1 VSVDRSF
8 TPDAASIRA
17 ARRFVLAAAGDL
29 APDLLDAISV
39 MVSELAMN
47 AVQYARTT
55 FVVSIELSAD
65 SLRVAVTDSGSGNPE
80 AQPLPPASS
89 PHGRGL
95 FLVDRL
101 ADEWG
106 VSPAADGPERTVWF
120 RVATRSPQ
128 GLRSLSAR
136 SAQGMRS

>member
-1 VSVDRSF
+1 VSIDRSF
-8 TPDAASIRA
+8 APDAASIRA
-17 ARRFVLAAAGDL
+17 ARRFVLAAVVDAV
-29 APDLLDAISV
+29 PDLRDAISV

-47 AVQYARTT
+47 AVQYARTP
-55 FVVSIELSAD
+55 FVVSIELTGD
-65 SLRVAVTDSGSGNPE
+65 SLRVEVTDSGGGSPE

-120 RVATRSPQ
+120 RVAMRSPQ
-128 GLRSLSAR
+128 G
-136 SAQGMRS
+136 MRS

>member
-1 VSVDRSF
+1 MRIDRSF

-29 APDLLDAISV
+29 APDLHDAISV

-47 AVQYARTT
+47 AVQYARTP
-55 FVVSIELSAD
+55 FVVSVEPTSD
-65 SLRVAVTDSGSGNPE
+65 SLRVAVTDSGGGSPE

-89 PHGRGL
+89 LHGRGL

-106 VSPAADGPERTVWF
+106 VSPAAGGPERTVWF
-120 RVATRSPQ
+120 RVATRS
-128 GLRSLSAR
+128 R
-136 SAQGMRS
+136 QGMRS

>member
-1 VSVDRSF
+1 VSIDRRF

-17 ARRFVLAAAGDL
+17 ARRFVLAAAGEL
-29 APDLLDAISV
+29 APDLRDAISV

-55 FVVSIELSAD
+55 FTVSIELTGD
-65 SLRVAVTDSGSGNPE
+65 SLRVAVTDSGAGSPE

-95 FLVDRL
+95 FLVDQL

-106 VSPAADGPERTVWF
+106 VSPAGRGPERTVWF

-128 GLRSLSAR
+128 GLRS
-136 SAQGMRS
+136 

>member
-1 VSVDRSF
+1 VSIDRSF
-8 TPDAASIRA
+8 APDAASIRA

-29 APDLLDAISV
+29 APDLRDVISV

-47 AVQYARTT
+47 AVQYARTP
-55 FVVSIELSAD
+55 FVVRIELTGG
-65 SLRVAVTDSGSGNPE
+65 SLLVEVTDSGGGNPE

-95 FLVDRL
+95 YLVDRL

-106 VSPAADGPERTVWF
+106 VSPAADGLDRTVWF

-128 GLRSLSAR
+128 G
-136 SAQGMRS
+136 MRS

>member
-1 VSVDRSF
+1 MTVDRSF
-8 TPDAASIRA
+8 APDAASIRA
-17 ARRFVLAAAGDL
+17 ARRFVLAAVDGATPEL
-29 APDLLDAISV
+29 RDAISV

-47 AVQYARTT
+47 AVQYACTT
-55 FVVSIELSAD
+55 FVVSVDLTGD
-65 SLRVAVTDSGSGNPE
+65 SLHVAVTDSGGGSPE

-120 RVATRSPQ
+120 RVVMRS
-128 GLRSLSAR
+128 S
-136 SAQGMRS
+136 QGMRS

>member
-1 VSVDRSF
+1 MSIDRSF
-8 TPDAASIRA
+8 APDAASIRA
-17 ARRFVLAAAGDL
+17 ARRFVLAAADGATPEL
-29 APDLLDAISV
+29 RDAISG

-47 AVQYARTT
+47 AVQYACTT
-55 FVVSIELSAD
+55 FVVSVDLTGD
-65 SLRVAVTDSGSGNPE
+65 SLHVAVTDSGGGSPE

-120 RVATRSPQ
+120 RVVMRS
-128 GLRSLSAR
+128 S
-136 SAQGMRS
+136 QGMRS

>member
-1 VSVDRSF
+1 MTVDRSF
-8 TPDAASIRA
+8 APDAASIRA
-17 ARRFVLAAAGDL
+17 ARRFVLDVAGDL
-29 APDLLDAISV
+29 APDLRDAISV

-47 AVQYARTT
+47 AVQYACTT
-55 FVVSIELSAD
+55 FVVSIDLTGD
-65 SLRVAVTDSGSGNPE
+65 SLRVAVTDSGGGSPE

-95 FLVDRL
+95 FIVDRL

-120 RVATRSPQ
+120 RVAMRS
-128 GLRSLSAR
+128 S
-136 SAQGMRS
+136 QGMRS

>member
-1 VSVDRSF
+1 VTVDRSF
-8 TPDAASIRA
+8 ASDAASIRA
-17 ARRFVLAAAGDL
+17 ARRFVLAAVGGAPSDL
-29 APDLLDAISV
+29 RDAISV

-55 FVVSIELSAD
+55 FVVSIDLTGD
-65 SLRVAVTDSGSGNPE
+65 GLRVAVTDSGGGNPE

-95 FLVDRL
+95 FIVDRL

-106 VSPAADGPERTVWF
+106 VGPAGDGPERTVWF

-128 GLRSLSAR
+128 GLRS
-136 SAQGMRS
+136 

>member
-1 VSVDRSF
+1 MSIDRSF
-8 TPDAASIRA
+8 ARDAASIRA
-17 ARRFVLAAAGDL
+17 ARRFVLAAVGD
-29 APDLLDAISV
+29 AVPDLRDAISV

-55 FVVSIELSAD
+55 FVVSIELTGD
-65 SLRVAVTDSGSGNPE
+65 SLRVAVTDSGGGNPE

-106 VSPAADGPERTVWF
+106 VSPAADGPERSVWF
-120 RVATRSPQ
+120 RVAMRS
-128 GLRSLSAR
+128 R
-136 SAQGMRS
+136 QGMRS

>member
-1 VSVDRSF
+1 MSIDRSF
-8 TPDAASIRA
+8 APDATSIRA
-17 ARRFVLAAAGDL
+17 ARRFVLAAVGGAP
-29 APDLLDAISV
+29 PDLRDAISV
-39 MVSELAMN
+39 MVSELVMN

-55 FVVSIELSAD
+55 FVVSIDLTGD
-65 SLRVAVTDSGSGNPE
+65 SLCVVVTDSGGGNPE

-106 VSPAADGPERTVWF
+106 VSPAVGGPERTVWF
-120 RVATRSPQ
+120 RVAMSSQ
-128 GLRSLSAR
+128 S
-136 SAQGMRS
+136 MRS

>member
-1 VSVDRSF
+1 MSTDRSF
-8 TPDAASIRA
+8 APDVASIRA
-17 ARRFVLAAAGDL
+17 ARHFVLAAAADA
-29 APDLLDAISV
+29 APDQRDAISV

-55 FVVSIELSAD
+55 FVVRIELSGD
-65 SLRVAVTDSGSGNPE
+65 SLRVEVTDSGGGHPE
-80 AQPLPPASS
+80 ARPLPPASS

-120 RVATRSPQ
+120 RVAMRSPQ
-128 GLRSLSAR
+128 G
-136 SAQGMRS
+136 MRS

>member
-1 VSVDRSF
+1 VSIDRSF

-17 ARRFVLAAAGDL
+17 ARRFVLAAFDGAP
-29 APDLLDAISV
+29 PDLRDAISV

-47 AVQYARTT
+47 AVQYACTT
-55 FVVSIELSAD
+55 FVVRVDLTDD
-65 SLRVAVTDSGSGNPE
+65 SLRVEVTDSGGGTPE
-80 AQPLPPASS
+80 AQPLPPASR

-106 VSPAADGPERTVWF
+106 VSPAPGGPERTVWF
-120 RVATRSPQ
+120 RVAIS
-128 GLRSLSAR
+128 
-136 SAQGMRS
+136 SAQGIRS

>member
-1 VSVDRSF
+1 VSIDRSF
-8 TPDAASIRA
+8 APDAASIRA
-17 ARRFVLAAAGDL
+17 ARRFVLAAIGD
-29 APDLLDAISV
+29 AVPDLRDAISV

-47 AVQYARTT
+47 AVQYARTS
-55 FVVSIELSAD
+55 FVVSIELSGD
-65 SLRVAVTDSGSGNPE
+65 SLRVEVSDSGGGSPE

-120 RVATRSPQ
+120 RVAMRS
-128 GLRSLSAR
+128 R
-136 SAQGMRS
+136 QGMRS

>member
-1 VSVDRSF
+1 VSTGRSF
-8 TPDAASIRA
+8 APDAASIRA
-17 ARRFVLAAAGDL
+17 ARRFVLAAAGEL
-29 APDLLDAISV
+29 APDLRDAISV

-47 AVQYARTT
+47 AVQYARTP
-55 FVVSIELSAD
+55 FVVSIELTGD
-65 SLRVAVTDSGSGNPE
+65 SLLVEVTDSGGGNPE

-95 FLVDRL
+95 FLVGRL

-120 RVATRSPQ
+120 RVATRSRQ
-128 GLRSLSAR
+128 DTRS
-136 SAQGMRS
+136 

>member
-1 VSVDRSF
+1 VSVDRRF

-17 ARRFVLAAAGDL
+17 ARRFVLDAAGDL
-29 APDLLDAISV
+29 APDVRDAISV

-47 AVQYARTT
+47 AVQYGRTA
-55 FVVSIELSAD
+55 FVVSIELTGD
-65 SLRVAVTDSGSGNPE
+65 SLRVEVTDSGGGTPE

-106 VSPAADGPERTVWF
+106 VSPAADGPQRTVWF
-120 RVATRSPQ
+120 RVATRSHQ
-128 GLRSLSAR
+128 D
-136 SAQGMRS
+136 MRS

>member
-1 VSVDRSF
+1 VRIHRSF
-8 TPDAASIRA
+8 APDSASIRA
-17 ARRFVLAAAGDL
+17 ARRFVLDGLGD
-29 APDLLDAISV
+29 ATQDLRDAISV

-47 AVQYARTT
+47 AVQYACTT
-55 FVVSIELSAD
+55 FVVSIDLTGE
-65 SLRVAVTDSGSGNPE
+65 SLRVAVTDSGGGSPE

-120 RVATRSPQ
+120 RVAMRS
-128 GLRSLSAR
+128 S
-136 SAQGMRS
+136 QGMRS

>member
-1 VSVDRSF
+1 VTIDRSF
-8 TPDAASIRA
+8 APDAASIRA
-17 ARRFVLAAAGDL
+17 ARRFVLAAVGGAP
-29 APDLLDAISV
+29 PDLRDAISV

-55 FVVSIELSAD
+55 FVVSIDLTGD
-65 SLRVAVTDSGSGNPE
+65 GLRVAVTDSGCGNPE

-95 FLVDRL
+95 FIVDRL

-106 VSPAADGPERTVWF
+106 VSPAGDGPERTVWF
-120 RVATRSPQ
+120 RVAMRSPQ
-128 GLRSLSAR
+128 GLRS
-136 SAQGMRS
+136 